1 MAAAVARTP
10 TSSEES
16 EKTARTKTDVGTTED
31 VAPFD
36 IFAADYP
43 DGGARAWLIV
53 LGVSVPV

>member
-16 EKTARTKTDVGTTED
+16 EKTKTDVGTTDE

-53 LGVSVPV
+53 LGVSAPRLAH